1 LRNWHGGLLFA
12 TGALGAGIDI
22 KSIKSVIH
30 LGMPYG
36 AINFDQE
43 VGRGGREG
51 QIVDSII
58 VITDGD
64 FIKSLAEDAST
75 LPPDEA
81 VMREFIVTEECR
93 RVGLSQYMN
102 GTSAEMSCTQ
112 SDAEMCDNCLGVASG
127 TAARKRRLEADEERV
142 HELKRIRVIVGE
154 AGKIIASCSSRNVDL
169 VKQLGADEV
178 IDYTSVNIV
187 DHLSQK
193 YPLQFDLILDN
204 AGSLD
209 LYNATPKILKDTGE
223 FVAISTLAPGKK
235 WGYLSLFRNLL
246 AALFLPKWLGGVPR
260 PYVMKVVKVPAKED
274 FNEIAGFIE
283 RKEIKPIVDS
293 VWNFDDQGV
302 SGGYHRVVSGHPVGK
317 VIVKIRE

>member
-1 LRNWHGGLLFA
+1 MVIRELNKKPRVRYRIQRISDKDSKAETKQLLNRELEFCKDTEKVLVFCRSRGDCDSWARQFNCGVYYSDSKDKAETLRNWQGGLLFA

-30 LGMPYG
+30 LGIPYG

-58 VITDGD
+58 VISDGD

-93 RVGLSQYMN
+93 RVALSQYMN
-102 GTSAEMSCTQ
+102 RTSAEMSCAQ

-142 HELKRIRVIVGE
+142 HELKR
-154 AGKIIASCSSRNVDL
+154 
-169 VKQLGADEV
+169 
-178 IDYTSVNIV
+178 
-187 DHLSQK
+187 
-193 YPLQFDLILDN
+193 
-204 AGSLD
+204 
-209 LYNATPKILKDTGE
+209 
-223 FVAISTLAPGKK
+223 
-235 WGYLSLFRNLL
+235 
-246 AALFLPKWLGGVPR
+246 
-260 PYVMKVVKVPAKED
+260 VKVCQ
-274 FNEIAGFIE
+274 E
-283 RKEIKPIVDS
+283 RER
-293 VWNFDDQGV
+293 QMQ
-302 SGGYHRVVSGHPVGK
+302 
-317 VIVKIRE
+317 

>member
-1 LRNWHGGLLFA
+1 MCFQNPMVIRELNKKPRVRYRIQRISDKDSKAETKQLLNRELEFCKDTEKVLVFCRSRGDCDSLDRQFNCGVYYSDSKDKAETLRNWHGGLLFA

-30 LGMPYG
+30 LGIPYG

-58 VITDGD
+58 VISDGD

-112 SDAEMCDNCLGVASG
+112 SDTEMCDNCLAVASG
-127 TAARKRRLEADEERV
+127 TAARKRRLEADEEKVR
-142 HELKRIRVIVGE
+142 ELKRIKVYQERERQMQQVEMEHG
-154 AGKIIASCSSRNVDL
+154 SRLEEMIERHEWLQDKCAVCWL
-169 VKQLGADEV
+169 V
-178 IDYTSVNIV
+178 
-187 DHLSQK
+187 H
-193 YPLQFDLILDN
+193 
-204 AGSLD
+204 
-209 LYNATPKILKDTGE
+209 DTIE
-223 FVAISTLAPGKK
+223 REHVTKECC
-235 WGYLSLFRNLL
+235 LL
-246 AALFLPKWLGGVPR
+246 ADAL
-260 PYVMKVVKVPAKED
+260 
-274 FNEIAGFIE
+274 
-283 RKEIKPIVDS
+283 
-293 VWNFDDQGV
+293 
-302 SGGYHRVVSGHPVGK
+302 GK
-317 VIVKIRE
+317 RY